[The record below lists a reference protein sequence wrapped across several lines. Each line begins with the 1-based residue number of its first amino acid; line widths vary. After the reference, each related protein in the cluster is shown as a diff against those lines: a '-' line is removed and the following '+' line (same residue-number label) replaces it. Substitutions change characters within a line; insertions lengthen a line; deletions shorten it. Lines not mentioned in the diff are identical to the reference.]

1 VSGRWT
7 HLGVPP
13 AADFPDPLGL
23 DQGTR
28 TLTVLRGED
37 EQSDDK
43 GDDPLVGGTDPRRE
57 VRA

>member
-28 TLTVLRGED
+28 KLTVLRGED
-37 EQSDDK
+37 GQSDDK
-43 GDDPLVGGTDPRRE
+43 VTIRWSAVPI
-57 VRA
+57 RALK